1 MALRNVFATN
11 FGVEVTYHRING
23 IYDYGK
29 NATPLAHID
38 VESYSS
44 EEAKLSG
51 YQPVEVAQ
59 YSFEGESY
67 PFTTD
72 GALRAD
78 AYAAIKTLDKFADAI
93 DC

>member
-1 MALRNVFATN
+1 MAIKKVFATN
-11 FGVEVTYHRING
+11 CGVEVTYHRING

-29 NATPLAHID
+29 NPTPLAHID
-38 VESYSS
+38 VESFSS
-44 EEAKLSG
+44 EEARLSG
-51 YQPVEVAQ
+51 YQPVNVAQ
-59 YSFEGESY
+59 YSFEGQNY

-78 AYAAIKTLDKFADAI
+78 AYSAIKTLDTFKDAK